1 VVICQALAVVGGEDD
16 ERVFLKPCIGKGL
29 KHTADLDVGALP
41 VSDKDRLVGM
51 ITDRDIAVRGVAQ
64 GRTASAK
71 VRDVMT
77 PEIKYCFDD
86 QELDEIAINMAD
98 LQLRRLPVV
107 DRDKRLVGIL
117 SLADIAV
124 SDDTGCAI
132 EALSGISR
140 ANGGPAVFPTL

>member
-1 VVICQALAVVGGEDD
+1 MQVHHLMSRDVATITPGTT
-16 ERVFLKPCIGKGL
+16 LKDAARRM
-29 KHTADLDVGALP
+29 ADLDVGALP